1 MNLNI
6 VIKSILM
13 SQYSLRVTVDVN
25 TINMLTLHRI
35 MPNEEE
41 NIKQGC

>member
-1 MNLNI
+1 MYIYNCMNL
-6 VIKSILM
+6 KLILM
-13 SQYSLRVTVDVN
+13 YSLRVSVDVN
-25 TINMLTLHRI
+25 TINMLKLHRI